1 MYITFL
7 PSGRVT
13 RLLLVTTANGWRP
26 RAWRISLTEYDSSAP
41 PNLATDSGKSYNL
54 ILWLYNSCRTV
65 CLNWEHSSGV
75 RLSALP
81 IITTTFT

>member
-13 RLLLVTTANGWRP
+13 RLLLVTTANGRP
-26 RAWRISLTEYDSSAP
+26 RAWRISLAEYDSSAP

-54 ILWLYNSCRTV
+54 IL
-65 CLNWEHSSGV
+65 
-75 RLSALP
+75 
-81 IITTTFT
+81 